1 MSLNKIERQANDY
14 RRIEQAIRN
23 LTQRARRQP
32 DLKQLAANL
41 NLSESHFQR
50 LFSRWAGVSPKRFLQ
65 FLTLDYAK
73 CVLAKSDNLMDVTLE
88 SGLSSV
94 SRLHDLFIECEAVT
108 PGEYRSRG
116 KGVSIMYGFHPS
128 PFGECLLAATSRGI
142 CGLTFIQKGNGSQAL
157 KALSRR
163 WGQATLAANS
173 SVTRPLLE
181 RIFPTSRNYRKPVY
195 LFVKGTNFQI
205 KVWEALLRIPTGSMV
220 SYSNIARQVGM
231 PQASRSVANAIAD
244 NPIQYL
250 IPCHRV
256 IQKVGAF
263 GGYQGGPERKKALNG
278 WEAALGEIDVFSV
291 PLPQRGGARG
301 R

>member
-1 MSLNKIERQANDY
+1 MSLKKIEQQANDY
-14 RRIEQAIRN
+14 QRIEQAIRN
-23 LTQRARRQP
+23 LDQTAGRQP

-41 NLSESHFQR
+41 KLSESHFQR

-73 CVLAKSDNLMDVTLE
+73 CVMVNSDNLMDVTLE

-142 CGLTFIQKGNGSQAL
+142 CGLTFIQNGNGPQAL
-157 KALSRR
+157 EALSHR
-163 WGQATLAANS
+163 WGQATLTANS
-173 SVTRPLLE
+173 RVTRPLLE
-181 RIFPTSRNYRKPVY
+181 KIFPTSRNYRKPVY
-195 LFVKGTNFQI
+195 LLVKGTNFQI
-205 KVWEALLRIPTGSMV
+205 KVWEALLRIPIGSIV
-220 SYSNIARQVGM
+220 SYSDVARHVGM
-231 PQASRSVANAIAD
+231 PQAIRAVANAIAD
-244 NPIQYL
+244 NPIHYL

-256 IQKVGAF
+256 IQKLGTF
-263 GGYQGGPERKKALNG
+263 GGYQGGPERKKALIG
-278 WEAALGEIDVFSV
+278 WEAASAK
-291 PLPQRGGARG
+291 ARVG
-301 R
+301 